1 MCGCMSQNHFLMQDL
16 VPPLLAL
23 IAASAEVNA
32 ARNAPTTGRGMTP
45 SRNSLAS
52 MTGFRR
58 AGPSNLRAFAW
69 AAGASLLA
77 CLIQQPHMTYM
88 IP

>member
-1 MCGCMSQNHFLMQDL
+1 MQDL

-32 ARNAPTTGRGMTP
+32 ARNAPIMGRGMTP

-58 AGPSNLRAFAW
+58 AGTGNLRALAW
-69 AAGASLLA
+69 AAGAFLVGLPNPATTRAPAGSLEGISA
-77 CLIQQPHMTYM
+77 HISR
-88 IP
+88 

>member
-1 MCGCMSQNHFLMQDL
+1 MCSRMSQNYLLIQDM

-32 ARNAPTTGRGMTP
+32 ARNAPIMGRGMTP

-52 MTGFRR
+52 MTGFKR
-58 AGPSNLRAFAW
+58 AGTGNLRALAW
-69 AAGASLLA
+69 AAGPF
-77 CLIQQPHMTYM
+77 LIRNYTCTCRVP
-88 IP
+88 